1 MINSIIQQ
9 LEQLIAGD
17 FALLRESVDIECKL
31 AIGQNGKGGLPKSLW
46 ETYSAFANTD
56 GGIIIL
62 GAKELKNGTFEAH
75 GIENLVQI
83 KADLFNTLNNPAKI
97 NKNLLTDQFVRE
109 WQVDGKILLLIA
121 VPRAARKQQPIYLNN
136 NPLNNTYVRQN
147 EGDYTLDDEHV
158 KRMLAEQ
165 AHDGRD
171 DEILTNFGLDDLAI
185 ESLRSY
191 RQRYSN
197 LNPNAELNDLV
208 DIEFLRRIGAY
219 GINRETGGRGLT
231 KAGLLMFGMQHTI
244 AEVFPNYMVD
254 YQERPH
260 AQTEARWIDRVVPDG
275 SWSGNLYDF
284 YRKVYNKLI
293 QDLKIPFELKDGV
306 RQEDTPVHIALR
318 EALVNCI
325 VHADYTDRASV
336 LIVKRP
342 DMFGFRNPG
351 LMRIPL
357 EHALKG
363 SESDCRN
370 RKLHQMFRLINV
382 GEQAGSGIPKI
393 LSGWQSQHWIP
404 PYLHEKRK
412 PNNQTLLEMTM
423 VDLFPSDTMQQLTQQ
438 FGSSFTELT
447 QNERAALAIA
457 KLEGTVTH
465 ARLQTVVTGH
475 SVDITRDL
483 QHLVKLG
490 FLNTSGGRGSVYT
503 LAGVD
508 IVQPDDIFNEPNTG
522 MSDSNSGPSSG
533 SNEAS
538 LGSNDASLGLKEP
551 SSIPNGSYRDEMGRL
566 CSDRLDFPIID
577 NLMELSE
584 DFRESL
590 YVLAH
595 EARTKQRLS
604 LEVMQHIILRLCTE
618 HFFTIS
624 ALGELLNRKAEPLRK
639 RYLSPMVKA
648 NQLSLA
654 FPTTPTHEKQ
664 AYRTNT
670 ELNHSEN

>member
-9 LEQLIAGD
+9 LEQLIAGN

-31 AIGQNGKGGLPKSLW
+31 AIGQDGKGGLPKSLW

-62 GAKELKNGTFEAH
+62 GAKELKNGTFEAR
-75 GIENLVQI
+75 GVENLVQI

-109 WQVDGKILLLIA
+109 WLVDDKTLLLIA

-136 NPLNNTYVRQN
+136 NPLNNTYIRQN
-147 EGDYTLDDEHV
+147 EGDYKLDDEHV

-171 DEILTNFGLDDLAI
+171 DEILANFSLDDLAI

-219 GINRETGGRGLT
+219 GINRETGVRGLT

-244 AEVFPNYMVD
+244 SEVFPNYMVD

-357 EHALKG
+357 EYALKG

-370 RKLHQMFRLINV
+370 RKLHHMFRLINV

-393 LSGWQSQHWIP
+393 LSGWQSQHWVP
-404 PYLHEKRK
+404 PYLHEKRQ
-412 PNNQTLLEMTM
+412 PNNQTLLELTM
-423 VDLFPSDTMQQLTQQ
+423 VDLFPSDAMQQLTQQ

-457 KLEGTVTH
+457 KLESTVTH

-490 FLNTSGGRGSVYT
+490 FLNSSGGRGSVYT

-508 IVQPDDIFNEPNTG
+508 VLQPDEVFSDFSTG
-522 MSDSNSGPSSG
+522 ISESSTG
-533 SNEAS
+533 ISES
-538 LGSNDASLGLKEP
+538 STGISKPSLGL
-551 SSIPNGSYRDEMGRL
+551 NGVKSVSNGIYRDEFG
-566 CSDRLDFPIID
+566 
-577 NLMELSE
+577 
-584 DFRESL
+584 
-590 YVLAH
+590 
-595 EARTKQRLS
+595 
-604 LEVMQHIILRLCTE
+604 RLCTE
-618 HFFTIS
+618 KLPFPVIDDLAMLTESFRLKLFEIADKARDKKRLSPEGAENIILELCSGQFLTIGML
-624 ALGELLNRKAEPLRK
+624 AQIMDRKIDTLRK

-648 NQLSLA
+648 NKLCLA

-670 ELNHSEN
+670 EFNHTEN

>member
-171 DEILTNFGLDDLAI
+171 DEILANFGLDDLAI

-438 FGSSFTELT
+438 FGLSFTELK

-538 LGSNDASLGLKEP
+538 LGSNEASLGLKEP

>member
-9 LEQLIAGD
+9 LEQLIVGD

-31 AIGQNGKGGLPKSLW
+31 AIGHDGKGGLPKSLW

-62 GAKELKNGTFEAH
+62 GAKELKNGTFEAR
-75 GIENLVQI
+75 GIENLIQI

-109 WQVDGKILLLIA
+109 WQIDGKSLLVIA
-121 VPRAARKQQPIYLNN
+121 VPRASRKQQPIYLNN

-147 EGDYTLDDEHV
+147 EGDYRLDDEHV

-171 DEILTNFGLDDLAI
+171 DEILPNFGLDDLAI

-219 GINRETGGRGLT
+219 GINRETGARGLT

-260 AQTEARWIDRVVPDG
+260 AQTEARWVDRVVPDG

-370 RKLHQMFRLINV
+370 RKLHQIFRLINV

-393 LSGWQSQHWIP
+393 LSGWHSQHWIP
-404 PYLHEKRK
+404 PYLHEKRQ

-508 IVQPDDIFNEPNTG
+508 IVQPDDIFNEQNKEI
-522 MSDSNSGPSSG
+522 SDSSSG

-538 LGSNDASLGLKEP
+538 LGSNEVSLGLKES
-551 SSIPNGSYRDEMGRL
+551 SSIPNGSYRDGMGRL

-590 YVLAH
+590 YTLAK
-595 EARTKQRLS
+595 EARIKQRLT
-604 LEVMQHIILRLCTE
+604 LEVMQHIILRLCSE

-624 ALGELLNRKAEPLRK
+624 ALGELLNRKADPLRK

-648 NQLSLA
+648 NLLCLA

-670 ELNHSEN
+670 EFNHSEN

>member
-9 LEQLIAGD
+9 LEQLIAGN

-31 AIGQNGKGGLPKSLW
+31 AIGQDGKGGLPKSLW

-62 GAKELKNGTFEAH
+62 GAKELKNDTFEAR
-75 GIENLVQI
+75 GIENLIRI

-109 WQVDGKILLLIA
+109 WQVDGKCLLVIA
-121 VPRAARKQQPIYLNN
+121 VPRASRKQQPIYLNN

-147 EGDYTLDDEHV
+147 EGDYKLDDEHV

-171 DEILTNFGLDDLAI
+171 DEILPNFGLDDLAI

-219 GINRETGGRGLT
+219 GINRETGAYGLT

-260 AQTEARWIDRVVPDG
+260 AQTEARWVDRVVPDG

-393 LSGWQSQHWIP
+393 LSGWHSQHWIP

-508 IVQPDDIFNEPNTG
+508 IVQPDDIFNEQNKEI
-522 MSDSNSGPSSG
+522 SDSSSG

-538 LGSNDASLGLKEP
+538 LGSNEASLGLKES

-590 YVLAH
+590 YVLAN
-595 EARTKQRLS
+595 EARMKKRLS
-604 LEVMQHIILRLCTE
+604 LEVMQHIILRLCSE

-624 ALGELLNRKAEPLRK
+624 ALGELLNRKADPLRK

-648 NQLSLA
+648 NQLCLA

-670 ELNHSEN
+670 EFNHSEN

>member
-1 MINSIIQQ
+1 MINSNIQQ

-31 AIGQNGKGGLPKSLW
+31 AIGHDGKGGLPKSLW

-62 GAKELKNGTFEAH
+62 GAKELKNGTFEAR
-75 GIENLVQI
+75 GVENLVQI

-109 WQVDGKILLLIA
+109 WLVDDKTLLLIA

-136 NPLNNTYVRQN
+136 NPLNNTYIRQN
-147 EGDYTLDDEHV
+147 EGDYKLDDEHV

-171 DEILTNFGLDDLAI
+171 DEILPNFGLDDLAI

-219 GINRETGGRGLT
+219 GINRETGVRGLT

-244 AEVFPNYMVD
+244 SEVFPNYMVD

-393 LSGWQSQHWIP
+393 LSGWQSQHWVP
-404 PYLHEKRK
+404 PYLHEKRQ
-412 PNNQTLLEMTM
+412 PNNQTLLELTM
-423 VDLFPSDTMQQLTQQ
+423 VDLFPSDAMQQLTQQ

-457 KLEGTVTH
+457 KLESTVTH

-490 FLNTSGGRGSVYT
+490 FLNSSGGRGSVYT

-508 IVQPDDIFNEPNTG
+508 VLQPDEVFSDFSTG
-522 MSDSNSGPSSG
+522 ISESSTG
-533 SNEAS
+533 ISES
-538 LGSNDASLGLKEP
+538 STGISKPSLGL
-551 SSIPNGSYRDEMGRL
+551 NGVKSVSNGIYRDEFG
-566 CSDRLDFPIID
+566 
-577 NLMELSE
+577 
-584 DFRESL
+584 
-590 YVLAH
+590 
-595 EARTKQRLS
+595 
-604 LEVMQHIILRLCTE
+604 RLCTE
-618 HFFTIS
+618 KLPFPVIDDLAMLTESFRLKLFEIADKARDKKRLSPEGAENIILELCSRQFLTIGML
-624 ALGELLNRKAEPLRK
+624 AQIMDRKIDTLRK

-648 NQLSLA
+648 NKLCLA

-670 ELNHSEN
+670 EFNHTEN